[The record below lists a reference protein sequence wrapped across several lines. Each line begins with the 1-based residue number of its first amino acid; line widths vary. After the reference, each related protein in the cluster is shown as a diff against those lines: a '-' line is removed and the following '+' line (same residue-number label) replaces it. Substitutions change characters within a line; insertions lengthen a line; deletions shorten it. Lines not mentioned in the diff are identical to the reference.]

1 VEVLGIDNVFL
12 EVGDLEEAARFYRD
26 VLGLPIAKRFD
37 AMGTILFQV
46 GAETPGLGVR
56 AVSVPRVGAQKIWFE
71 VADARAAATELRV
84 AGVSLLAPPMLIP
97 TGYVVEV
104 VDPWGNIIGL
114 TDYAAKPELGRIGD
128 RHSSAGA
135 AAATGSNRG

>member
-12 EVGDLEEAARFYRD
+12 QVGDLDDAARFYRD

-71 VADARAAATELRV
+71 VADARAAATELRA

-97 TGYVVEV
+97 TGYVFEV
-104 VDPWGNIIGL
+104 VDPCGNIIGF
-114 TDYAAKPELGRIGD
+114 TDYVAKPELGRPAARD
-128 RHSSAGA
+128 SSLG
-135 AAATGSNRG
+135 AAATGSEEA